1 VTIAENVIERIEGAG
16 GMLVLNGDR
25 IRCRVPEDVAHLV
38 EDLRVHKDEI
48 LVLLKRREE
57 IPTMPPGVRLVQWQP
72 KLAPVILTHFAVVT
86 DVSRFISMTLLELKA
101 ALSGKRWLA
110 GHRTARE
117 LVDRLEQC
125 GVLVEIEGE
134 KPQRR
139 IEGHVQ

>member
-1 VTIAENVIERIEGAG
+1 MTIAENVIERIEGAG

-125 GVLVEIEGE
+125 GVLVEIVGE
-134 KPQRR
+134 KPQRP

>member
-1 VTIAENVIERIEGAG
+1 MTTAENVIACIEGAG

-48 LVLLKRREE
+48 LAVLKKREE
-57 IPTMPPGVRLVQWQP
+57 IPAMPPGVRLVHWRP
-72 KLAPVILTHFAVVT
+72 KPAPVILTHYAVVT
-86 DVSRFISMTLLELKA
+86 DVTRFISMTLLELNA
-101 ALSGKRWLA
+101 ALSAKQWLA

-125 GVLVEIEGE
+125 GVLVEISEE
-134 KPQRR
+134 KPQRP

>member
-1 VTIAENVIERIEGAG
+1 MTTAENVIERIEGAG

-57 IPTMPPGVRLVQWQP
+57 IPAMPPGIRLVHWQP
-72 KLAPVILTHFAVVT
+72 KPAPLILTHFAVVT
-86 DVSRFISMTLLELKA
+86 DVSRFISITLLELKA

-125 GVLVEIEGE
+125 GVLVEINEE
-134 KPQRR
+134 KPQRP
-139 IEGHVQ
+139 IEGRVQ